1 MSDVGVVVSLDD
13 QQVEQSKVVLDY
25 TSRDFAAIRTQL
37 IGLAK
42 GFLPEWDTAGEASDI
57 GTLILELFAYAADV
71 IHFYIDRNASEAFLG
86 TAVRR
91 QSVLYIADM
100 MGYTPV
106 GQQCASVALNFSLAA
121 DDPNAPGTIVPI
133 DLPAG
138 TRVYNS
144 SANADTVVVFEL
156 DLDLHLEPGDTDIPT
171 YATEGITVSGV
182 DMGASN
188 GVPNTEFTIKDTG
201 VIYGTVNV
209 YTAEGSNTV
218 QWTYVT
224 HLADARP
231 TQAVFT
237 TFMDDQG
244 LTHVVFGD
252 NAAGRIPPVNAEMY
266 VGYRYGVGAEAN
278 ALAANTIDT
287 VAAVP
292 NVDLYGVTVTNP
304 SSPVGGS
311 DPETIDSMRYSV
323 SRGGSVIKDRA
334 VTLNDFADLAMQVPG
349 VSKSV
354 AYGTVYTAVHVRV
367 APPGGQGDDPY
378 MARLCNSVEAYLADK
393 TMVGS
398 TVYAEPTGTNA
409 TDSLF
414 QDCFIQVLVHCLTAY
429 NRTSVRLQVDSVVRS
444 VMAFDSVDFGY
455 RVSIGL
461 IYRTVLAV
469 QGVEWA
475 EVTWLATT
483 APASPPVG
491 TNVINIQTD
500 ELLIPRIDT
509 TQVVE
514 SVTHYPTFTDDELTH
529 DGLWVIADGGSANT

>member
-25 TSRDFAAIRTQL
+25 TSRDYAAIRTQL

-42 GFLPEWDTAGEASDI
+42 GFLPEWDTAGEAADF
-57 GTLILELFAYAADV
+57 GTLILELFAYMGDV

-100 MGYTPV
+100 MGYVPV
-106 GQQCASVALNFSLAA
+106 GQQCASVGLSFSLSA
-121 DDPNAPGTIVPI
+121 DDPNAPGTIIPVDI
-133 DLPAG
+133 PAG

-144 SANADTVVVFEL
+144 SADADTVVIFEL
-156 DLDLHLEPGDTDIPT
+156 DGNVHLNPGDTDVSA
-171 YATEGITVSGV
+171 YATEGITISGV
-182 DMGASN
+182 DMGASL
-188 GVPNTEFTIKDTG
+188 GMPNTEFVIKDTG

-218 QWTYVT
+218 QWSYVT

-252 NAAGRIPPVNAEMY
+252 NSAGRIPPVNAEMY

-278 ALAANTIDT
+278 GLAPNTIDT
-287 VAAVP
+287 VAPVP
-292 NVDLYGVTVTNP
+292 NVDLYAVSVTNP
-304 SSPVGGS
+304 DSPVGGS

-378 MARLCNSVEAYLADK
+378 MARLCTAVEAYLADK

-398 TVYAEPTGTNA
+398 TVYAEPNGTNA

-414 QDCFIQVLVHCLTAY
+414 QDVFIQVTVHVLTAY
-429 NRTSVRLQVDSVVRS
+429 NRTSVAAQVESVVRS

-475 EVTWLATT
+475 DVTWLSTT

-491 TNVINIQTD
+491 TNVTNIQTN

-514 SVTHYPTFTDDELTH
+514 SVTNYPTFTDDELTH
-529 DGLWVIADGGSANT
+529 DGLWVIADGGAANT